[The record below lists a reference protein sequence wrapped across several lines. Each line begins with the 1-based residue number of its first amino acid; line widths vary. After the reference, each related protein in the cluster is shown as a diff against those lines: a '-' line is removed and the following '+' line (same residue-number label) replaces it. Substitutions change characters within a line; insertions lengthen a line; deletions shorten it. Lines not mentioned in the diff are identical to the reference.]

1 MFGGAV
7 SQLPGKPASLAA
19 LAYAA
24 VEELRRNGA
33 IHNALFDYLTSTFP
47 NRAQELEPLR
57 AELIRGAVGT
67 PRQALSLR
75 YLEWVSNEYDRVRI
89 FHGPGTKRRLNAVY
103 VPLLSRRLSAE
114 PVDGMPSS
122 SEAIDTELTLE
133 DLLEQRPNGRW
144 TLQGE
149 PGSGKSTELRHL
161 AYVRA
166 QQARARLLDGAELPL
181 GTVPLLVSL
190 PELAEYAPNRSDSLF
205 ALIANDV
212 VQTTGYD
219 DIDPEALRAGLARY
233 AKDGRALL
241 LLDGFDEVRPERR
254 ELTLSTIGEY
264 EQHLRAPI
272 VVASRRFGYQQPS
285 EDFTEVALLPLDV
298 VRQRE
303 LLENWELPTA
313 AVDDILEVLRA
324 YPTLRELAS
333 NPFLL
338 TMFAFLARDRDSAPL
353 PRRRAELYQQVVK
366 RYIYGCA
373 RPDNKR
379 PHVELSRKSI
389 HDGLRELSLSLLQA
403 HSGPWTTA
411 ELEHHL
417 RKTPEFDAYFAKD
430 PQLVAGLAAD
440 TGLLEPVGRA
450 RARWGFRHR
459 LFLEC
464 LAAEALSKRGPDGIR
479 TFAARIG
486 GRRQWWNP
494 WSWALRNQ
502 TARWSEVFAILA
514 GLSDERPIEFLAPLR
529 EVNEALAL
537 RSLAN
542 IEEVEI
548 GELIEVFGM
557 RGSLELIRELI
568 TRIEERDELTTRLY
582 EMSRKAPDMVTLLYL
597 DAALFAIGADDA
609 ADRIKE
615 ELLDGLDAPS
625 TSPRWRRLPPGSFWM
640 GSGDAEGDEDE
651 RPRSH
656 VVLTKPFEIMTAPV
670 THALY
675 AVVTGENPAGDR
687 IDPRRPVERVSWSEA
702 RDFCVALSWL
712 QRCPVLLPTE
722 AEWEYACRAGS
733 QSRYCFGDA
742 LDALDRYA
750 WFSENAGRRTH
761 RVGRK
766 RPNEWGLYDMHGNV
780 WEWCRDDQARYS
792 GATLVD
798 PVGSLE
804 SGWRSARGG
813 SAWDEARFVRS
824 AFRVR
829 FPEHRRV
836 GDCGFRCIRRH
847 PKQRRPG

>member
-1 MFGGAV
+1 MT
-7 SQLPGKPASLAA
+7 QLPGRAASLAA

-33 IHNALFDYLTSTFP
+33 IHNALFDYLASNFP
-47 NRAQELEPLR
+47 SRARELEPLR
-57 AELIRGAVGT
+57 AELIGDSVG
-67 PRQALSLR
+67 PASRDELSLR
-75 YLEWVSNEYDRVRI
+75 YLEWVSKEYDRVRI
-89 FHGPGTKRRLNAVY
+89 FHGPGVRRRLNAVY
-103 VPLLSRRLSAE
+103 VPLLSRRLNAE
-114 PVDGMPSS
+114 ASDSTLRSS
-122 SEAIDTELTLE
+122 DVNDKALTLE
-133 DLLEQRPNGRW
+133 DLLELQPCGRW

-161 AYVRA
+161 AFVRA
-166 QQARARLLDGAELPL
+166 QQALARLLDGAELLP
-181 GTVPLLVSL
+181 GTVPILVPL
-190 PELAEYAPNRSDSLF
+190 PELAEYDNRSDSLF
-205 ALIANDV
+205 TFIADGV
-212 VQTTGYD
+212 VQTAGYR
-219 DIDPEALRAGLARY
+219 DIDPEALRATLVRY

-254 ELTLSTIGEY
+254 ELTLNTIGEY
-264 EQHLRAPI
+264 EQHLGAAI
-272 VVASRRFGYQQPS
+272 VAASRRFGYQQPS
-285 EDFTEVALLPLDV
+285 EDFIEVVLQPLDI

-303 LLENWELPTA
+303 LLENWALPPA

-324 YPTLRELAS
+324 YPALREMAA

-379 PHVELSRKSI
+379 PHVELSRESI
-389 HDGLRELSLSLLQA
+389 HDGLRALALSLLQV
-403 HSGPWTTA
+403 HSGPWTT
-411 ELEHHL
+411 EEIEQHL
-417 RKTPEFDAYFAKD
+417 RRTPEFAAYIATD
-430 PQLVAGLAAD
+430 VQLVKGLAAD
-440 TGLLEPVGRA
+440 TGLLEPVGPA
-450 RARWGFRHR
+450 GALWSFRHR

-464 LAAEALSKRGPDGIR
+464 LAAEALSKRGADGIR
-479 TFAARIG
+479 GFAARVG

-494 WSWALRNQ
+494 WSWSRSNQ
-502 TARWSEVFAILA
+502 TARWTEVFAILA
-514 GLSDERPIEFLAPLR
+514 GLSDERPIDFLAPLR

-542 IEEVEI
+542 VEDVAI
-548 GELIEVFGM
+548 GEIVEVFGM

-568 TRIEERDELTTRLY
+568 ARIEEREELAARLF
-582 EMSRKAPDMVTLLYL
+582 EMSRKTEDKATLLYL
-597 DAALFAIGADDA
+597 AAALFAIGADEA
-609 ADRIKE
+609 ADRIWE
-615 ELLDGLDAPS
+615 DTADALESPA
-625 TSPRWRRLPPGSFWM
+625 TPPRWRRLSAGSFWM
-640 GSGDAEGDEDE
+640 GSADPEGDADE
-651 RPRSH
+651 RPRTH

-675 AVVTGENPAGDR
+675 AVVTGESPAGDR
-687 IDPRRPVERVSWSEA
+687 LDPRRPVESVSWSEA
-702 RDFCVALSWL
+702 SEFCKALSRL
-712 QRCPVLLPTE
+712 QRCSVLLPTE

-733 QSRYCFGDA
+733 ESRYCFGDDHDQLA
-742 LDALDRYA
+742 RHA

-792 GATLVD
+792 GGTLVD
-798 PVGSLE
+798 PVGPLS

-836 GDCGFRCIRRH
+836 GDCGFRCIRRCPEH
-847 PKQRRPG
+847 RRPR